1 MRGRP
6 WSRKP
11 AWRPGGRPLASDA
24 RPTRFDCLQNIGQDF
39 GVAFDMDEDGEVGQE
54 DIIMLKDL
62 ILGILSANVAG
73 SGGFAA
79 GFSIGIRY

>member
-1 MRGRP
+1 
-6 WSRKP
+6 
-11 AWRPGGRPLASDA
+11 
-24 RPTRFDCLQNIGQDF
+24 
-39 GVAFDMDEDGEVGQE
+39 MDEDGEVGQE